1 MKAITMHYHGDDAG
15 LLHLGERV
23 CAWLRERRLTAKE
36 VALAARLDVRTARG
50 LFEGSCGVRAFDS
63 LATTYGWSMIEA
75 VMTPAVGVSP
85 LDAKEAELA
94 QRIHESAALHAR
106 VERERAVSAALDDAR
121 GPALRVVAGEVV
133 VRDAP
138 LGGEG

>member
-1 MKAITMHYHGDDAG
+1 MHYHGDDAG

-63 LATTYGWSMIEA
+63 LAKTYGWSMIEA
-75 VMTPAVGVSP
+75 VMTPAVGADP
-85 LDAKEAELA
+85 LAAREAELA
-94 QRIHESAALHAR
+94 QRVHEAAALHAR
-106 VERERAVSAALDDAR
+106 VERERAVFTALADER
-121 GPALRVVAGEVV
+121 GPALRVVGREARVL
-133 VRDAP
+133 DASP
-138 LGGEG
+138 CGEG